1 MENEGIILK
10 KVSLLFQIVKGHIFP
25 WHTLCWVWGALISW
39 SSFSQQK
46 LKDVLCAHTEGV
58 HSFPSTLHL
67 WDSPLAPI
75 CWEHTVLPWVP
86 SVDVNLHLASLL
98 VLSHLPCWYPRHG
111 QCQFLASWGLFFP
124 SKKPHG
130 RVRMWQKLRA
140 STCGQPWRDRLW
152 MCAFLQRFQEDH

>member
-46 LKDVLCAHTEGV
+46 LKDVLCAHTEGA

-75 CWEHTVLPWVP
+75 C
-86 SVDVNLHLASLL
+86 
-98 VLSHLPCWYPRHG
+98 
-111 QCQFLASWGLFFP
+111 
-124 SKKPHG
+124 
-130 RVRMWQKLRA
+130 
-140 STCGQPWRDRLW
+140 
-152 MCAFLQRFQEDH
+152 